1 MEGGLGESQG
11 TMPWPWAHKRH
22 IPYMAHPYQLRQTQA
37 TASSTGIQ
45 AWETWHRARGPWG
58 VATVARVQA
67 TVQTIQHFLLG
78 TCLLVICLFTAEG
91 RGRWVSR
98 TLLGYS

>member
-1 MEGGLGESQG
+1 
-11 TMPWPWAHKRH
+11 
-22 IPYMAHPYQLRQTQA
+22 MAHLYQLRQTQA

-45 AWETWHRARGPWG
+45 AWETWHRARGSWG
-58 VATVARVQA
+58 MATVARVQA
-67 TVQTIQHFLLG
+67 TVQTIQRFLLG

-98 TLLGYS
+98 TLPGHPSNEEDLSGLTRGPVGALVC